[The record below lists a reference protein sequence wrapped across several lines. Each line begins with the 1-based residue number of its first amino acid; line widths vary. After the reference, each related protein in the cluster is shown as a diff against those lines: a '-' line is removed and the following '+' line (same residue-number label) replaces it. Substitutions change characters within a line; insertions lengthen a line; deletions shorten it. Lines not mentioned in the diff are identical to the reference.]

1 MKRIITCGLRALA
14 VILAFGLPV
23 DSSALPPTSR
33 RMAGTLENADTAR
46 HTLVVSRSDSCE
58 PVQLNWNE
66 RTRFVENARFT
77 SAGLRVGKSVV
88 VTYRTPFFV
97 ESIATKV
104 VIESGGAHMKAKY
117 PLHD

>member
-1 MKRIITCGLRALA
+1 
-14 VILAFGLPV
+14 
-23 DSSALPPTSR
+23 
-33 RMAGTLENADTAR
+33 MAGTLENADTAR

-58 PVQLNWNE
+58 RVQLNWNK
-66 RTRFVENARFT
+66 RTRFVENARFTT